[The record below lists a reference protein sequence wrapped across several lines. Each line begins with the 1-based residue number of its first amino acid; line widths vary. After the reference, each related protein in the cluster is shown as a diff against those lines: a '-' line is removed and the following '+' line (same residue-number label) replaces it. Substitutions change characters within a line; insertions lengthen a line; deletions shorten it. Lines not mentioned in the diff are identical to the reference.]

1 MLGALRTVLVVSLAT
16 IWNLEEGKEGDDSR
30 RLILCYLSARQKRG
44 TNILLQLQETYGSKM
59 IRGLEVESK

>member
-16 IWNLEEGKEGDDSR
+16 IWNLENQGRRRQSTVDSV
-30 RLILCYLSARQKRG
+30 LFIGQAKRG
-44 TNILLQLQETYGSKM
+44 TNILLQLQETYGSEM